1 MRYVCSGIWSSLI
14 LRLKSPKL
22 WVAVGIFLLVLLGI
36 NAFPSEEFSAPVQ
49 VGVVVPEEGGEKF
62 WSLLEARSGTVLTF
76 HKADENTVDR
86 NIAAGKWDCG
96 IVLSEDFARCV
107 ETVDMAKAFTIRIGP
122 GSAVYPLVREAIAA
136 CTAQLIGPGIAG
148 EYLLSSG
155 IVENEDD
162 LSRLQHQL
170 EQVLDESQRVNVTL
184 STPDGEPLA
193 PITLADR
200 GVNLVLCWVVSA
212 VLLVWLLLCA
222 TDLARWITTP
232 AARRMQPM
240 RSATCLMAAKIGA
253 DGILTLLMAA
263 GAMVMLKTGLNGC
276 AAVVCYGLFWLSAAI
291 FLAHFPGIST
301 VLPVCVPF
309 VMVISLLM
317 SSVLVDISI
326 LVPAL
331 SGIGRWL
338 PARIFLDVCQGELG
352 RMAVLLGGGFA
363 CLLAAAAIDYLRK
376 PR

>member
-1 MRYVCSGIWSSLI
+1 MRYVFSGIWSSL
-14 LRLKSPKL
+14 LRRLKSPRL
-22 WVAVGIFLLVLLGI
+22 WVAVGILLLVLLGV

-49 VGVVVPEEGGEKF
+49 VGVVLPEEGGEKF
-62 WSLLEARSGTVLTF
+62 WSLLEARSGTILTF
-76 HKADENTVDR
+76 HKADENTVDK
-86 NIAAGKWDCG
+86 NVAAGKWDCG
-96 IVLSEDFARCV
+96 IVLSKDFAQCV
-107 ETVDMAKAFTIRIGP
+107 KTVDMRRAFTIRIGP

-155 IVENEDD
+155 IVENEDV
-162 LSRLQHQL
+162 LAQLQPLL
-170 EQVLDESQRVNVTL
+170 EQMLDESQRVNVTL

-200 GVNLVLCWVVSA
+200 GVNLILCWVVSA

-222 TDLARWITTP
+222 TDLARWIAAP
-232 AARRMQPM
+232 AARRMKPM
-240 RSATCLMAAKIGA
+240 RSSTCLMAAKIGA

-263 GAMVMLKTGLNGC
+263 LSMVMLKTGLHGC

-309 VMVISLLM
+309 IMVISLLM

-326 LVPAL
+326 IVPVL
-331 SGIGRWL
+331 SGVGRWL
-338 PARIFLDVCQGELG
+338 PARIFLDICQGELN
-352 RMAVLLGGGFA
+352 RTVVLLAGSVA
-363 CLLAAAAIDYLRK
+363 CLLAAAAIDHLRK
-376 PR
+376 PG